1 MRRIAALLLTILTAA
16 PGAAAQWVHRGALE
30 SIEQRGQPV
39 RLGYERAAV
48 ELHWLES
55 GIVRVRVEA
64 GPIEPLE
71 SFARAPTTWPGVQ
84 PTVDGLSIRTD
95 GIGVDVRDDGRLVF
109 RRAGGEPFLVEDA
122 RSTARRADGRVSKAW
137 FRMPA
142 DEQFFGLGEKSGPVD
157 RRGSAFAMWNT
168 DAYYYGSG
176 TDPLYQSIPF
186 FVAIR
191 GGRAYGVFL
200 DAPERSF
207 FDFGRTERD
216 AFSFG
221 AHSSR
226 LDYYVIDGPTP
237 KDVIRRYTA
246 LTGRIALPPKWALG
260 YQQCRYSYY
269 PDRRVREIA
278 KRFRDEKIP
287 CDVIWLDI
295 DYMDGFRCFTW
306 DKGKFPNPKGLIA
319 SLRADGFATV
329 VMIDPGIKAEEGY
342 FVYDQGVAGDHFVKK
357 PDGSIYTGRVWP
369 GQCAFPD
376 FHRAETREW
385 WGGLYADLLDLGVA
399 GVWNDMNEPSVFDGP
414 EGTMPLDVVHRVRG
428 EPVDHAYAHNTYGMQ
443 MVRATHDGIARLRP
457 DKRPF
462 VLTRA
467 AYAGSQRWAAG
478 WTGDNR
484 SYWEHLEQSV
494 PMVVNWSISGH
505 AFTGPDV
512 GGFTGSPSPE
522 LLVRWT
528 QVGALLP
535 LFRNH
540 TSKNT
545 RDQEPWVHGE
555 PYTSANRK
563 AIELRYRL
571 LPYLYSLFRECAE
584 TGVPIARLPLLDY
597 PEWTGSTKP
606 WYQSQFLLGDALF
619 VSPVT
624 RIGETRWPVS
634 PPPDTWYDFDTGARC
649 VSTGGRLTVD
659 APLDRI
665 PIFARAGS
673 VIPMQSVVQ
682 HVGEAPDGPLVLRC
696 YPGPKRAFPFYED
709 DGDGYAYRD
718 GAYRLTALTATF
730 DGDDAVV
737 RVESIDGTWGA
748 RPGPVRVE
756 VWGVDDRPKG
766 VTVRGTPV
774 RDWRYDDARGCVIV
788 DADGLDTS
796 FEVRVSGAR

>member
-1 MRRIAALLLTILTAA
+1 MRRYGALTITVLALA
-16 PGAAAQWVHRGALE
+16 GAVSAQWNHRGALK
-30 SIEQRGQPV
+30 SIGQRGQAVQLDYERGAV
-39 RLGYERAAV
+39 RLQ
-48 ELHWLES
+48 WLEA
-55 GIVRVRVEA
+55 GILRVR
-64 GPIEPLE
+64 IEEDPSAALP
-71 SFARAPTTWPGVQ
+71 SFARVDKKWPGVQ
-84 PTVDGLSIRTD
+84 PTVDGLKIRTD
-95 GIGVDVRDDGRLVF
+95 GIRVHVRDDGALEF
-109 RRAGGEPFLVEDA
+109 RSSDGRPCLVEDGRTSA
-122 RSTARRADGRVSKAW
+122 VRGDGRVAKAW
-137 FRMPA
+137 FKLPG

-176 TDPLYQSIPF
+176 TDPLYQSVPF
-186 FVAIR
+186 FLAIR

-226 LDYYVIDGPTP
+226 LDYYLIDGPSP
-237 KDVIRRYTA
+237 MDVIRRYTD

-278 KRFRDEKIP
+278 KRFRKERIP

-295 DYMDGFRCFTW
+295 DYMNGFRCFTW
-306 DKGKFPNPKGLIA
+306 DPGKFPNPKGLIGD
-319 SLRADGFATV
+319 LRGDGFATV

-342 FVYDQGVAGDHFVKK
+342 FVYDQGVSGDHFVKK
-357 PDGSIYTGRVWP
+357 PDGSIFTGRVWP

-376 FHRAETREW
+376 FHRDATREW
-385 WGGLYADLLDLGVA
+385 WGGLYKELLDLGVA

-414 EGTMPLDVVHRVRG
+414 GGTMPLDVVHRAWGRDVK
-428 EPVDHAYAHNTYGMQ
+428 HAYAHNTYGLE
-443 MVRATHDGIARLRP
+443 MVRATHDGIVKLRP

-467 AYAGSQRWAAG
+467 AYAGAQRYAAG

-494 PMVVNWSISGH
+494 PMVVNWSIAGH
-505 AFTGPDV
+505 SFTGPDV
-512 GGFTGSPSPE
+512 GGFTGSPSAE
-522 LLVRWT
+522 LLTRWT

-535 LFRNH
+535 LCRNH

-571 LPYLYSLFRECAE
+571 LPYLYSVFRECAE
-584 TGVPIARLPLLDY
+584 TGVPIARLPLLHY
-597 PEWTGSTKP
+597 PTWTDSTKP
-606 WYQSQFLLGDALF
+606 WYQSQFLLGENLL

-649 VSTGGRLTVD
+649 VSTGGRLYVD

-665 PIFARAGS
+665 PMFARAGA
-673 VIPMQSVVQ
+673 VIPMQGVVQ
-682 HVGEAPDGPLVLRC
+682 HLAEKPAGPLVLRC
-696 YPGPKRAFPFYED
+696 YPGPKRPSKFYED

-718 GAYRLTALTATF
+718 GAYRLTHLTATL
-730 DGDDAVV
+730 DDEDAVV
-737 RVESIDGTWGA
+737 RVEKIEGGWGG
-748 RPGPVRVE
+748 RPGPVRLE
-756 VWGVDDRPKG
+756 IYGVDERPKG
-766 VTVRGTPV
+766 VSVRGIAV
-774 RDWRYDDARGCVIV
+774 RDWRYDPSQGRVSV
-788 DADGLDTS
+788 DTDGLEVG
-796 FEVRVSGAR
+796 FELRVSG